1 MSMIVSGKVWK
12 MGDHIY
18 SDYMAPGFA
27 RKLPW
32 EEEKKHILH
41 IHPVFAE
48 RCQAGDVIV
57 AGRNFGCGPS
67 RENAAVNLKKL
78 GIGCVVAESFAR
90 IFFRNAIAIA
100 LPVMECE
107 EATRLFEEGD
117 QLELDFENSRV
128 RNLTRGRESSG
139 PSLPPELIDIVK
151 TGGILESL

>member
-1 MSMIVSGKVWK
+1 
-12 MGDHIY
+12 
-18 SDYMAPGFA
+18 
-27 RKLPW
+27 
-32 EEEKKHILH
+32 
-41 IHPVFAE
+41 
-48 RCQAGDVIV
+48 
-57 AGRNFGCGPS
+57 
-67 RENAAVNLKKL
+67 
-78 GIGCVVAESFAR
+78 VAESFAR
-90 IFFRNAIAIA
+90 IFLRNAIAIA